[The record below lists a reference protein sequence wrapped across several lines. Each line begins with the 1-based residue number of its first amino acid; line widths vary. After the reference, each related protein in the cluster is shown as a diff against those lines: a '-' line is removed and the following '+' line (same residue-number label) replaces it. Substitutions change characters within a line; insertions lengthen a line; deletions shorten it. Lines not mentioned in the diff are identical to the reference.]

1 MLTTPTTAAVLL
13 ILIAMLMIMETC
25 NLTVGVHLQVEVH
38 EVTKFQRVVP
48 VMVKDVVEVVGH
60 VVQVRLVVA
69 GVVHV
74 FLLRHELV
82 AWCIDEARCH
92 TYNTVTTLSLRL

>member
-1 MLTTPTTAAVLL
+1 M
-13 ILIAMLMIMETC
+13 
-25 NLTVGVHLQVEVH
+25 H
-38 EVTKFQRVVP
+38 EVTEFQRAIP

-60 VVQVRLVVA
+60 VVQVGLVVA

-74 FLLRHELV
+74 FLLRHALV

-92 TYNTVTTLSLRL
+92 TYNTVTTLSLPLLTPHSS